1 MIGTLA
7 EVREGD
13 DITCLVVVTPFIG
26 HPYLDLINRH
36 TARYIRNRS
45 HGAFVLIA
53 EEMAQEE
60 MSVLVVVIAA
70 DVKLRRLCSAFTA
83 YRLCLAVLLTD

>member
-1 MIGTLA
+1 MHGRLA
-7 EVREGD
+7 QVAECYDVTRL
-13 DITCLVVVTPFIG
+13 IVVTFLIRY
-26 HPYLDLINRH
+26 PYLYLVDRYPARDVWHRRH
-36 TARYIRNRS
+36 RLL
-45 HGAFVLIA
+45 VLVA
-53 EEMAQEE
+53 EEITEEE